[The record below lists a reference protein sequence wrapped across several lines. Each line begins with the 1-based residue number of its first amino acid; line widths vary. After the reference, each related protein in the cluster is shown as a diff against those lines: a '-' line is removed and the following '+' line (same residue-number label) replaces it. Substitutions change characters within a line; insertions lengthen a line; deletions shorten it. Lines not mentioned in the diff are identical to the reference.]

1 MNSEKQAMDWS
12 LTLASQEILC
22 LIRPP
27 TEGARWSLEVDPRDA
42 GRALRTL
49 RQYHLENRRRQGVL
63 TPRVGDFVFHWAV
76 LLWCLAMVMVFS
88 AATVPGGQ
96 MEAAG
101 AFDTRLTG
109 GGQWWRPI
117 TATFLH
123 AGSEHLTANLTF
135 GFLLLGLAMGRMG
148 VGVAAVVTLL
158 AGISG
163 NLFAW
168 AWRGHDYVGL
178 GSSGVVMGALG
189 LLAASVLIDARRGRV
204 TRTTLIRSL
213 LGGVFLFILIGTA
226 QKADVLAHAGGFLGG
241 ALFGAI
247 LALLPDHWLRA
258 RGFDGVC
265 ALVYLLISGLSWIAA
280 LR

>member
-1 MNSEKQAMDWS
+1 MREWGARRSDRPTEGKQRFMETTDESEFASASPEPDQPICQMRPPGRHWPALTVTDPTPTPAPSNAPESGRAVMIPVNSEKQAMDWS

-88 AATVPGGQ
+88 ATTVPGGQ

-123 AGSEHLTANLTF
+123 AGPEHLTANLAF
-135 GFLLLGLAMGRMG
+135 GFLLLGLAMGRTGRRHCRRSRSRCSRASPETSLPGRGEAMI
-148 VGVAAVVTLL
+148 T
-158 AGISG
+158 S
-163 NLFAW
+163 AW
-168 AWRGHDYVGL
+168 DPRAW
-178 GSSGVVMGALG
+178 
-189 LLAASVLIDARRGRV
+189 
-204 TRTTLIRSL
+204 
-213 LGGVFLFILIGTA
+213 
-226 QKADVLAHAGGFLGG
+226 
-241 ALFGAI
+241 
-247 LALLPDHWLRA
+247 
-258 RGFDGVC
+258 
-265 ALVYLLISGLSWIAA
+265 SWAPWDCWQPPS
-280 LR
+280 